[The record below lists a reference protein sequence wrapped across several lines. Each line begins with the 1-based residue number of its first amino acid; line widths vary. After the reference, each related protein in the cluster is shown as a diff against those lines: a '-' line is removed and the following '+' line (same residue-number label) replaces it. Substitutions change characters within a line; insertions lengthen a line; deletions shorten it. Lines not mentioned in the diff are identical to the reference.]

1 MRVFQARQT
10 DSALFHTSLRY
21 FLQSY
26 PATLFKPEV
35 DRKLTEQLQNKT
47 KRLNVHVG
55 YLAGV
60 YDSGIT
66 VFLFYIMCIF

>member
-47 KRLNVHVG
+47 K
-55 YLAGV
+55 
-60 YDSGIT
+60 D
-66 VFLFYIMCIF
+66 